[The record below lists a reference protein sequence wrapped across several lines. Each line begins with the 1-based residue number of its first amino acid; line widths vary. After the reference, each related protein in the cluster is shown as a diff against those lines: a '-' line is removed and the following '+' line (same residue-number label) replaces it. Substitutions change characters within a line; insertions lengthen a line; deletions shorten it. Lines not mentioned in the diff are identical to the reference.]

1 MKKLGLLLI
10 WFVVSSC
17 SYSESFIMGQCETR
31 GVESEW
37 CKKHRKEFVQQY
49 AKKLPD
55 YQCDPGVPP
64 RSKDFVDV
72 KMVNDA
78 IEQKTVYTTW
88 YIWAGYGK
96 VCHNISTLDLEY
108 KVIDKYKTDLFT
120 APTVFIDRSME
131 ASTIDNI
138 IRHYQI
144 YEGKY
149 GRKLPLGIENKS
161 EFYANKV
168 LRKNYK
174 KNAHWSS
181 SNKEVIPFQFT
192 EEIAQQIHSGEII
205 IRGDEYI
212 TNPNYE
218 SIKNRK
224 PTPFD
229 KVPLAKP
236 MSSAKRLEYLKNSDF
251 LSFRRCGKCAGTI
264 RLELCIR
271 KYEQH
276 YEKPITWRYVSPR
289 YGGGCRQWD

>member
-64 RSKDFVDV
+64 RSKERFDIR
-72 KMVNDA
+72 MVNDA
-78 IEQKTVYTTW
+78 VEQKSVFTTW
-88 YIWAGYGK
+88 YIWAGNK
-96 VCHNISTLDLEY
+96 DECHRISTIDIEY

-120 APTVFIDRSME
+120 APTVFIDRSMD

-144 YEGKY
+144 HEGKY
-149 GRKLPLGIENKS
+149 GRRLPLGIENKS

-174 KNAHWSS
+174 KNSHWSS
-181 SNKEVIPFQFT
+181 NNKGVVPFQFT
-192 EEIAQQIHSGEII
+192 EEIAQQIHNGEILI
-205 IRGDEYI
+205 QGDGYVK
-212 TNPNYE
+212 NPNYE
-218 SIKNRK
+218 SIKRRK
-224 PTPFD
+224 PTSFD

-236 MSSAKRLEYLKNSDF
+236 MTSDKKLEYLKNSDF

-276 YEKPITWRYVSPR
+276 YEKPITSSYNPN
-289 YGGGCRQWD
+289 GCRQWD

>member
-1 MKKLGLLLI
+1 MKRLGLLLI

-17 SYSESFIMGQCETR
+17 SHSESFIMGQCETR

-49 AKKLPD
+49 TKKLPD
-55 YQCDPGVPP
+55 NECDPGIPP
-64 RSKDFVDV
+64 RWKDFVHV

-78 IEQKTVYTTW
+78 VEQKSVLTTW
-88 YIWAGYGK
+88 SIWAGNEK
-96 VCHNISTLDLEY
+96 ECHNISTLDLEY

-120 APTVFIDRSME
+120 SPTVFIDRSME
-131 ASTIDNI
+131 KETIDNI

-144 YEGKY
+144 HEGKY

-168 LRKNYK
+168 LKKNYK
-174 KNAHWSS
+174 KKSHWSS
-181 SNKEVIPFQFT
+181 NKKVTVPFQFT
-192 EEIAQQIHSGEII
+192 EEIAQRIHNGEII
-205 IRGDEYI
+205 IQGNGYI
-212 TNPNYE
+212 KNPNYE

-236 MSSAKRLEYLKNSDF
+236 MSSAKKLEYVKNSEF
-251 LSFRRCGKCAGTI
+251 MSFRRCKCSAAE
-264 RLELCIR
+264 RLELCVR

-276 YEKPITWRYVSPR
+276 FETPITWRYASPR
-289 YGGGCRQWD
+289 YGGCQQWE